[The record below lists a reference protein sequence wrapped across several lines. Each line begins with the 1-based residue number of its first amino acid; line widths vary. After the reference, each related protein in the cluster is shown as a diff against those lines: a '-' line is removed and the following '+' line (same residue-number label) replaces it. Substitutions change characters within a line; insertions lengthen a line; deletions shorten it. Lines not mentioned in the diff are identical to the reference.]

1 MGSAGF
7 NASTVF
13 TGVMIVSQRID
24 DYVQGGLRNQ
34 QDVKSLNV
42 QHEIL
47 LLSYTTDARK
57 SFDFFISVSILPLHQ
72 IAGMVR
78 TDTTI
83 TLNVLLW
90 LFLCNLSYEG
100 GGLIFC

>member
-1 MGSAGF
+1 M
-7 NASTVF
+7 
-13 TGVMIVSQRID
+13 
-24 DYVQGGLRNQ
+24 
-34 QDVKSLNV
+34 KSLNV

-57 SFDFFISVSILPLHQ
+57 SSDFFISVSILRLHQ

-83 TLNVLLW
+83 TVNVLLW
-90 LFLCNLSYEG
+90 ILLCNLLNEG
-100 GGLIFC
+100 VGLIFC